1 MGTVAAKPAAAPRN
15 MLMNRWTQE
24 SHRLECVVHWLG
36 GGGFSDMNMRGR
48 VAIITGGSRGLGLLM
63 ARHLRNDGAR
73 LALFARNREELM
85 RAKEELDGAG
95 VLAITCDVS
104 ERTQVQQAVDIVVQ
118 HFGRVDM
125 LINNAGIIQVGP
137 IEHMTYG
144 DYHQAM
150 NVHFWGA
157 LHCTEAVLPHMR
169 RGRSGRIVN
178 IASIGGLIPVPHLAP
193 YSASKFALVGYSDA
207 LRAEVAKDGIRVTT
221 VCPGLMR
228 TGSAVNAIIKGNHE
242 AEFAW
247 FATLSSL
254 PLLSINASRAARKI
268 IEAARRGV
276 PRLTITPQARLAAI
290 LDRLMPNTFARAMV
304 LANRMLPAP
313 DRLWGDEPWPGHVS
327 RPSKLPRLVTVL
339 GDRAARRNNEL
350 ALTR

>member
-1 MGTVAAKPAAAPRN
+1 M
-15 MLMNRWTQE
+15 
-24 SHRLECVVHWLG
+24 RLRRSGSSFALA
-36 GGGFSDMNMRGR
+36 GR
-48 VAIITGGSRGLGLLM
+48 VVIITGGSRGLGLLM
-63 ARHLRNDGAR
+63 ARELKKKGAR

-85 RAKEELDGAG
+85 RAKEELDGTS

-104 ERTQVQQAVDIVVQ
+104 ERAQVQQAVDITIQ

-125 LINNAGIIQVGP
+125 LVNNAGIIQVGP

-169 RGRSGRIVN
+169 RRRSGRIVN
-178 IASIGGLIPVPHLAP
+178 IASIGGLIAVPHLAP

-207 LRAEVAKDGIRVTT
+207 VRNEVAKDGIRVTT

-228 TGSAVNAIIKGNHE
+228 TGSAVNALIKGRHG

-247 FATLSSL
+247 FAALSSL
-254 PLLSINASRAARKI
+254 PFVSIDARRAARKI
-268 IEAARRGV
+268 VSAARQGV
-276 PRLTITPQARLAAI
+276 PHLTITPQARLAAVI
-290 LDRLMPNTFARAMV
+290 ERLMPNAFARAMAV
-304 LANRMLPAP
+304 ANRMLPGA
-313 DRLWGDEPWPGHVS
+313 DRVWGNEAWPGRES
-327 RPSKLPRLVTVL
+327 RPVKLPRLVTML
-339 GDRAARRNNEL
+339 GDRAALRNNEL
-350 ALTR
+350 VLTR